1 MPAHKNDKDKKK
13 EYNGLTAAQRKLPKP
28 LQEALLK
35 KMKKDKKN
43 GS

>member
-1 MPAHKNDKDKKK
+1 MHKNGKNDKNSKA
-13 EYNGLTAAQRKLPKP
+13 NGLTAAQRKLPKP
-28 LQEALLK
+28 LQEAILK